1 MLEDERAVQTIM
13 LEFVGGPVVAI
24 THAAQGV
31 ELQAGIDIHVVE
43 IDGGLQR
50 HLIADQLFFVIDHA
64 EVRVFHEQVHG
75 RPERT

>member
-13 LEFVGGPVVAI
+13 LEFVGCPVMAVA
-24 THAAQGV
+24 HPAQGV
-31 ELQAGIDIHVVE
+31 ELQAGIDVHVVE

-50 HLIADQLFFVIDHA
+50 HFVARQLVFVIDHA

-75 RPERT
+75 RPERA